1 MRADIGIIGAMD
13 GEVKAIIAGLEN
25 RSEELVS
32 GIKFYTGT
40 MFGKN
45 VVVAKCGIG
54 KVFAAMCAEA
64 MIIKYSPRL
73 VVNTGV
79 GGAIDKSLRPLDIV
93 FATRLVQH
101 DMDTSPLGD
110 PKGLISGINRVY
122 FDTDPRATEILAKA
136 CDSMSIKHMTGTV
149 ASGDRFIA
157 LREDKERI
165 LSDFGAAACEMEG
178 AAIAHVA
185 FVNDTPCA
193 VVRAISDSAD
203 GDASMDY
210 MSFLG
215 RAEEISTRL
224 TLSLIENY

>member
-1 MRADIGIIGAMD
+1 MD

-64 MIIKYSPRL
+64 MIIKYAPKI

-110 PKGLISGINRVY
+110 PKGLISGINRIY
-122 FDTDPRATEILAKA
+122 FDTDPRATLILANA
-136 CDSMSIKHMTGTV
+136 CDSMSIKYMTGTV
-149 ASGDRFIA
+149 ASGDKFIA